1 MLIVSPHQSAVVRA
15 ALSAPG
21 IGGIELVNGSM
32 SRKPSGKREARC
44 ANFNSDSVDA
54 MIPLP
59 SQLVYGTA
67 IPARL
72 PILRKNWSF
81 GLAEDVKL
89 QSQDAVHLRL

>member
-1 MLIVSPHQSAVVRA
+1 MFTLLASNISTP

-54 MIPLP
+54 KIPLP

-72 PILRKNWSF
+72 PILKKN
-81 GLAEDVKL
+81 
-89 QSQDAVHLRL
+89 